1 MKFRI
6 HGTGTV
12 CISHFCIFSFF
23 IEVVKII
30 FVNSLECRKET
41 WANSTI
47 ALSYVYKCI
56 IIREQTVC
64 GSVCRGCVISHTSG
78 PEHPL

>member
-1 MKFRI
+1 VKLRI
-6 HGTGTV
+6 HGTDTV
-12 CISHFCIFSFF
+12 CISHFCIFF

-30 FVNSLECRKET
+30 FVNSLECSKET

-47 ALSYVYKCI
+47 ALPYVYKCI

-64 GSVCRGCVISHTSG
+64 GSVCLGCVISYTSG